1 MKNFKE
7 NFQIL
12 VRDCISAHC
21 RLVKPSKAVRKWD
34 GQTPY
39 SVHPIWCAMM
49 ILHETALPEDIRV
62 DGSQALLFHDVIED
76 TLAELPAYLSERV
89 KKLVADMTFES
100 SDEEMLKVWDKPI
113 EVKLFKLYDK
123 VSNLMDASWMSEQK
137 LKRYQE
143 YTLKL
148 AREVETVYGKL
159 NIIKLAESIIPA
171 DHFK

>member
-1 MKNFKE
+1 MKNFQK

-12 VRDCISAHC
+12 VTDCINAHS
-21 RLVKPSKAVRKWD
+21 RPIKPSKAVRKWD

-49 ILHETALPEDIRV
+49 ILHETALPEDIRA
-62 DGSQALLFHDVIED
+62 DGSQALLFHDVLED
-76 TLAELPAYLSERV
+76 TLAELPDYLSARV
-89 KKLVADMTFES
+89 KELVSDMTFES
-100 SDEEMLKVWDKPI
+100 SDEEMVKVWDKSI
-113 EVKLFKLYDK
+113 EVKLLKLYDK
-123 VSNLMDASWMSEQK
+123 VSNLMDSSWMSEQK

-148 AREVETVYGKL
+148 AREVEMAYGML